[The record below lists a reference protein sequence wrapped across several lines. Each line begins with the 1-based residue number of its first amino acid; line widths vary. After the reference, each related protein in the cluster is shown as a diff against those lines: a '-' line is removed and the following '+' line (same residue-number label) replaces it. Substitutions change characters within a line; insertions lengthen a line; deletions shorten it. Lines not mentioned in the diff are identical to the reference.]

1 MAKVKICGIT
11 NLEDAL
17 FAAGR
22 GADALG
28 FVFFNESPRY
38 IDPARAGEIIAAL
51 PPFISTVGVFADAE
65 ENFVKYAV
73 NESGVGILQF
83 HGSEG
88 PAYCSSFG
96 MPYLKAF
103 KIRGMESLDALK
115 DYPDA
120 AAFLLDTYSEKEM
133 GGTGVAF
140 NWDIAVAA
148 RPFGR
153 IILAGGLDPD
163 NVAEAVRKVGPYA
176 VDVSSG
182 VEAAKGKKDPE
193 AVRKFISAAG
203 NDDKSPHGYAT

>member
-1 MAKVKICGIT
+1 MTKVKICGIT

-17 FAAGR
+17 FAAEC

-28 FVFFNESPRY
+28 FVFFSESPRY
-38 IDPARAGEIIAAL
+38 IDPVKAGEIIDAL
-51 PPFISTVGVFADAE
+51 PPFISTVGVFADAD
-65 ENFVKYAV
+65 ENFVKHAV

-88 PAYCSSFG
+88 PDYCSSFG
-96 MPYLKAF
+96 MPNLKAF

-115 DYPDA
+115 DYQDA
-120 AAFLLDTYSEKEM
+120 HAFLLDTYSEKEM

-148 RPFGR
+148 KPFGR
-153 IILAGGLDPD
+153 IILAGGLTPD
-163 NVAEAVRKVGPYA
+163 NVAEAVRKVGPYG

-182 VEAAKGKKDPE
+182 VEAVKGKKDPE
-193 AVRKFISAAG
+193 AVRKFILAARA
-203 NDDKSPHGYAT
+203 S

>member
-1 MAKVKICGIT
+1 MTKVKICGIT

-17 FAAGR
+17 FAAEC

-28 FVFFNESPRY
+28 FVFFDESPRY
-38 IDPARAGEIIAAL
+38 IDPVKAGEIVDAL
-51 PPFISTVGVFADAE
+51 PPFISTVGVFADAN
-65 ENFVKYAV
+65 ENFVKHAV

-88 PAYCSSFG
+88 PDYCSSFG

-115 DYPDA
+115 DYRDA

-148 RPFGR
+148 KPFGR
-153 IILAGGLDPD
+153 IILAGGLTPE
-163 NVAEAVRKVGPYA
+163 NVAEAVRKVVPYA

-182 VEAAKGKKDPE
+182 VEAVKGKKDPE
-193 AVRKFISAAG
+193 AVRKFISAARAA
-203 NDDKSPHGYAT
+203 S

>member
-1 MAKVKICGIT
+1 MTKVKICGIT

-17 FAAGR
+17 FAALA

-65 ENFVKYAV
+65 ENFVKHAV

-88 PAYCSSFG
+88 PDYCSSFG

-153 IILAGGLDPD
+153 IILAGGLDPE

-193 AVRKFISAAG
+193 AVRKFILAARAA
-203 NDDKSPHGYAT
+203 S

>member
-1 MAKVKICGIT
+1 MTKVKICGIT

-28 FVFFNESPRY
+28 FVFFSESPRY
-38 IDPARAGEIIAAL
+38 IDPGKAGEIIDAL
-51 PPFISTVGVFADAE
+51 PPFISTVGVFADAQ
-65 ENFVKYAV
+65 ENFVKHAV

-88 PAYCSSFG
+88 PDYCSSFG

-120 AAFLLDTYSEKEM
+120 VAFLLDTYSEKEM

-148 RPFGR
+148 KPLSR
-153 IILAGGLDPD
+153 IILAGGLTPE

-182 VEAAKGKKDPE
+182 VEAIKGKKDPE
-193 AVRKFISAAG
+193 AVRKFILAARE
-203 NDDKSPHGYAT
+203 S

>member
-11 NLEDAL
+11 NLEDAM
-17 FAAGR
+17 FAAGC

-28 FVFFNESPRY
+28 FVFFSDSPRY
-38 IDPARAGEIIAAL
+38 IDPVKAGEIIDAL
-51 PPFISTVGVFADAE
+51 PPFISTVGVFADAD
-65 ENFVKYAV
+65 ENFVKHAV

-88 PAYCSSFG
+88 PDYCSSFG

-115 DYPDA
+115 DYQDA
-120 AAFLLDTYSEKEM
+120 AAFLLDTYSDKEM

-148 RPFGR
+148 KPYGR
-153 IILAGGLDPD
+153 IILAGGLTPD

-182 VEAAKGKKDPE
+182 VEALKGKKDPE
-193 AVRKFISAAG
+193 AVRKFILAARA
-203 NDDKSPHGYAT
+203 S

>member
-1 MAKVKICGIT
+1 MKTRCSPPS
-11 NLEDAL
+11 
-17 FAAGR
+17 R

-65 ENFVKYAV
+65 ENFVKHAV

-88 PAYCSSFG
+88 PDYCSSFG
-96 MPYLKAF
+96 MPYLKAY

-148 RPFGR
+148 KPFGR
-153 IILAGGLDPD
+153 IILAGGLDPE
-163 NVAEAVRKVGPYA
+163 NVAEAVRKVAPYA

-182 VEAAKGKKDPE
+182 VEAAKGKKDPD
-193 AVRKFISAAG
+193 AVRKFIAA
-203 NDDKSPHGYAT
+203 ARQ

>member
-1 MAKVKICGIT
+1 MTKVKICGIT

-17 FAAGR
+17 FAAEC

-38 IDPARAGEIIAAL
+38 IDPARAGEIIDAL

-65 ENFVKYAV
+65 ENFVKHAV

-96 MPYLKAF
+96 MPYFKAF

-133 GGTGVAF
+133 GGTA
-140 NWDIAVAA
+140 
-148 RPFGR
+148 
-153 IILAGGLDPD
+153 
-163 NVAEAVRKVGPYA
+163 
-176 VDVSSG
+176 
-182 VEAAKGKKDPE
+182 
-193 AVRKFISAAG
+193 
-203 NDDKSPHGYAT
+203 SPSIGT

>member
-1 MAKVKICGIT
+1 MTKVKICGIT

-17 FAAGR
+17 FAAGC

-28 FVFFNESPRY
+28 FVFFSESPRY
-38 IDPARAGEIIAAL
+38 IDPVKAGEIIDAL
-51 PPFISTVGVFADAE
+51 PPFISTVGVFADAD
-65 ENFVKYAV
+65 ENSVKHAV

-88 PAYCSSFG
+88 PEYCSSFG

-115 DYPDA
+115 DYRDA

-148 RPFGR
+148 KPFGR
-153 IILAGGLDPD
+153 IILAGGLTPE
-163 NVAEAVRKVGPYA
+163 NVAEAVRKVAPYA

-193 AVRKFISAAG
+193 AVRKFILAARAA
-203 NDDKSPHGYAT
+203 S